1 MSENVCLLDM
11 TRVLNVGVD
20 FLLQSDFDSI
30 CVVFPTQCLSCGYSV
45 ADI

>member
-30 CVVFPTQCLSCGYSV
+30 CGISYTVFKLWL
-45 ADI
+45 